1 MLSRAK
7 NHFKFKIY
15 VNTCMYVT
23 VSVTFKVIVR
33 ILLLID
39 LFRELFELQLEWM
52 FIYTLYAIVYF

>member
-1 MLSRAK
+1 
-7 NHFKFKIY
+7 
-15 VNTCMYVT
+15 MYVT

>member
-1 MLSRAK
+1 
-7 NHFKFKIY
+7 
-15 VNTCMYVT
+15 